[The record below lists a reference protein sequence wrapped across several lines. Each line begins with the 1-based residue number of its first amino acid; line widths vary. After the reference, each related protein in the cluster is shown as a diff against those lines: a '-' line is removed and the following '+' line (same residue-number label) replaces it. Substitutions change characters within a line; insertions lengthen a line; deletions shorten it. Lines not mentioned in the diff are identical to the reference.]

1 MWNRKSS
8 VTLSLVVCLIMT
20 ALLTAAVC
28 LGPWVVDRWFGAYR
42 GWNPASIGYM
52 LTLFVS
58 TFYPCAVF
66 AYGALYNLVRLLLNI
81 RRDDTFVPRNV
92 VYLRRISWCCFIVAG
107 ITAVSCAFYLP
118 YAMVAIAA
126 AFAGLMLRV
135 VKNVMQ
141 SAVEIREEN
150 ELTI

>member
-1 MWNRKSS
+1 MWNRKHS
-8 VTLSLVVCLIMT
+8 VTLSIVVCYVVVF
-20 ALLTAAVC
+20 LLTAAVFFC
-28 LGPWVVDRWFGAYR
+28 PWVVEQYFGSYR
-42 GWNPASIGYM
+42 GWNTASVGYM
-52 LTLFVS
+52 QSLFAV

-66 AYGALYNLVRLLLNI
+66 AYAALYNLVRLLYNI
-81 RRDDTFVPRNV
+81 RRDDTFIHRNV

-107 ITAVSCAFYLP
+107 ITAVGCVFYLP
-118 YAMVAIAA
+118 YAMVAVAA
-126 AFAGLMLRV
+126 GFAGLMLRV